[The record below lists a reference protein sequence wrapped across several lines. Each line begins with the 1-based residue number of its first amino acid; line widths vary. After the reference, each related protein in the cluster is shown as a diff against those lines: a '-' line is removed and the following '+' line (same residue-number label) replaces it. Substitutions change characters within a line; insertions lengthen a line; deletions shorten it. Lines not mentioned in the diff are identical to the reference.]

1 MQNENWSI
9 SLSSDI
15 FLLIPI
21 KRSVVFLMMLLLL
34 WVYVIGEAGFFKF
47 WSLEDYLYDYVNENL
62 RFFLKHHCAHY

>member
-9 SLSSDI
+9 SLSGDI

-62 RFFLKHHCAHY
+62 RFV